1 MGEKKWL
8 VPFLTG
14 IIFLLFV
21 GLVWQGSTLQALQG
35 RLLDVQNGLEE
46 ADAQRQTL
54 QMEVNRL
61 LAEQAD
67 LQEKYEQAAAPKL
80 PDNPIDA
87 FYRPLLDHSATAALG
102 YLYSKYGEAWQ
113 AELYARADQ
122 LQAKLV
128 YRKDKNVLEEYLAAV
143 EDEAAAVNE
152 LAWLFEARKDLPP
165 GDSERYAYSGTGM
178 SARVENRTA
187 RVYRDAVYN
196 NFSEGGSGPYI
207 FDEAA
212 ARAELMKA
220 SGIADWIIWP

>member
-113 AELYARADQ
+113 AELYAQTERLRMELLYQ
-122 LQAKLV
+122 E
-128 YRKDKNVLEEYLAAV
+128 DKALLEEYLAAV
-143 EDEAAAVNE
+143 ENEAAAVNE
-152 LAWLFEARKDLPP
+152 LAWLLEARWDIPP
-165 GDSERYAYSGTGM
+165 GDPARYISSGTGM
-178 SARVENRTA
+178 TARVANRTA
-187 RVYRDAVYN
+187 WVYRDAVYN